1 MLHVYRFYGIPNYFF
16 PLGAVIIRL
25 LHEIV
30 VLSYLVFAFDLRL
43 IEVFT
48 GWS

>member
-1 MLHVYRFYGIPNYFF
+1 MFIVFMVFLIIFF

-25 LHEIV
+25 QHEIV

-43 IEVFT
+43 VEVFT